1 MSNLLGYCPLDKKNC
16 DNDAYCSLCMEDAE
30 NKRLEKKKER
40 KAAKEAQ
47 KKSGSTV
54 HKGADEIPPI
64 RFRISRSEVEG
75 AYHVSS
81 IDPRAKVEDAFVVLE
96 ANLFNSLV
104 NLRDKYFHDGIW
116 VVFEIV

>member
-1 MSNLLGYCPLDKKNC
+1 MDKKNC

-30 NKRLEKKKER
+30 SKRLEKKER
-40 KAAKEAQ
+40 KAAKDAQ
-47 KKSGSTV
+47 KKSGSTT

-64 RFRISRSEVEG
+64 RFRISRSEASG

-96 ANLFNSLV
+96 ANLFDSLV

-116 VVFEIV
+116 VVFEII